1 MSFFFAECLPEDG
14 RKRMKSVGGLPHIVH
29 YCVQYSAAVGMYM
42 VVASGIYAQFGIAVF
57 TFAKKKK
64 TS

>member
-1 MSFFFAECLPEDG
+1 
-14 RKRMKSVGGLPHIVH
+14 MKSVGGLPHIVH

-57 TFAKKKK
+57 TFAKKK